1 MICLHMTVSPG
12 GMCLAVRKV
21 GTGQGELDGV
31 GRHCPWKE
39 LGWGSHRCFWGSGFG
54 RWVIKSGG

>member
-12 GMCLAVRKV
+12 AMCLAVRKV

-31 GRHCPWKE
+31 GRHCP
-39 LGWGSHRCFWGSGFG
+39 
-54 RWVIKSGG
+54 